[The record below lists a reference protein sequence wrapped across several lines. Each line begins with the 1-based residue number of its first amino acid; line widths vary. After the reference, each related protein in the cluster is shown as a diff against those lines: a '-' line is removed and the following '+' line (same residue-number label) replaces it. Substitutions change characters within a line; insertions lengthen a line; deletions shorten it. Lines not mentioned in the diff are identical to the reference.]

1 MNLDTMTVD
10 ELKALDRQYKAQQ
23 DKFFGCGITGD
34 FADRKFKEAQA
45 ARERIWAVLREKGAR

>member
-1 MNLDTMTVD
+1 MELQAMTVE
-10 ELKALDRQYKAQQ
+10 ELKALDKQYKAQQ

-34 FADRKFKEAQA
+34 FADRKFKEAQI